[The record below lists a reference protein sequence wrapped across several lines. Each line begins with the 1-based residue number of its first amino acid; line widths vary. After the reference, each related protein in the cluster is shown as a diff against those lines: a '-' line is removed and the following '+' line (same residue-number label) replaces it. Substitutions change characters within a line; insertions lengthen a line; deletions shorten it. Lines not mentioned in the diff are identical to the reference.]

1 MKIIHTFFCGILL
14 ATSVLCNA
22 GVLDAARKISSV
34 SIGEEKCSQVIGIN
48 EGANNAEG
56 VILTSSIEGNSN
68 KHFEVFKFTFSGKKL
83 ISNKILLFQQA
94 SDIRDIVG
102 LKTDSYV
109 SLMRTTNKEF
119 SLYKA
124 IENSKEIKQTLVPQE
139 FLPIGIV
146 RLSTISFAIYGSI
159 ESKPALLYYD
169 DNLLLIRK
177 VIFDEFPNGSVV
189 FGIAKFSQGDLLLTI
204 YSKSLLSM
212 GSKLDISLIKINDS
226 GKVKNKIKLDP
237 EVQDIYVS
245 INQSNEILYTYYEVI
260 NEKTSAI
267 AIKLTPELSLKWKSN
282 LYIPFLSVAR
292 ISSLPIGANWIIFGS
307 NAFKPTMYELSE
319 SGALTYSSKSNDA
332 FAAPSIAILP
342 KLLGRSF
349 ATVQD
354 NIKIQSNNP
363 TVFERCNG
371 VRIDYWDLKL

>member
-1 MKIIHTFFCGILL
+1 M
-14 ATSVLCNA
+14 
-22 GVLDAARKISSV
+22 
-34 SIGEEKCSQVIGIN
+34 
-48 EGANNAEG
+48 
-56 VILTSSIEGNSN
+56 LTSNTEGNSN
-68 KHFEVFKFTFSGKKL
+68 KYFEVHKFSILNKKL

-119 SLYKA
+119 ILYKT
-124 IENSKEIKQTLVPQE
+124 IENNKENTQKLVPQE

-159 ESKPALLYYD
+159 GSKPALLYYD

-177 VIFDEFPNGSVV
+177 VIFDELPNGSVV
-189 FGIAKFSQGDLLLTI
+189 FGVTKFSQGDLLLTI
-204 YSKSLLSM
+204 YSKSLLST

-226 GKVKNKIKLDP
+226 GKVINTIKLDS

-245 INQSNEILYTYYEVI
+245 INQSNEILYTYYEVK
-260 NEKTSAI
+260 NEKISAI
-267 AIKLTPELSLKWKSN
+267 AAKLTPDLSFKWKSN

-292 ISSLPIGANWIIFGS
+292 ISSLPIGANWIVFGS
-307 NAFKPTMYELSE
+307 QAFKPTMYELSE
-319 SGALTYSSKSNDA
+319 SGVLAYTSKSNDT
-332 FAAPSIAILP
+332 FAAPAIAILP
-342 KLLGRSF
+342 KIHGRSF
-349 ATVQD
+349 VTVQD